1 MGLEMMVVRGNF
13 LRGLTYTG
21 SLVAAP
27 TNGVITPAGLVM
39 GAGAALALARHA
51 PALRQALARRIEW
64 EGAREGRLWR
74 YGFVAVRLEDRL
86 YGAFQSKLDF
96 RRGSD
101 LELIRFSAG
110 RLRDWLLQHPGITV
124 HLAYPGI
131 GLGGLSPE
139 AVWGVLEATL
149 AEVSG
154 AVRLYRK

>member
-1 MGLEMMVVRGNF
+1 MDIVRGDF
-13 LRGLTYTG
+13 LKGLG
-21 SLVAAP
+21 DEGGLVAAP
-27 TNGVITPAGLVM
+27 TNGVIAPAGLVM
-39 GAGAALALARHA
+39 GAGAALALARHR
-51 PALRQALARRIEW
+51 PALRQALARRIE
-64 EGAREGRLWR
+64 REGVRVGRFWR

-101 LELIRFSAG
+101 LELVRFSAE
-110 RLRDWLLQHPGITV
+110 RLRLWLVEHPGVVV
-124 HLAYPGI
+124 HLAFPGI

>member
-1 MGLEMMVVRGNF
+1 MNIVRGNF
-13 LRGLTYTG
+13 LRGLSDPAG
-21 SLVAAP
+21 VVVAP
-27 TNGVITPAGLVM
+27 TNGVITPVGLVM
-39 GAGAALALARHA
+39 GAGAALALAQHQPRI
-51 PALRQALARRIEW
+51 RQALARRIE
-64 EGAREGRLWR
+64 REGVRVGRFWR
-74 YGFVAVRLEDRL
+74 CGFVAVRLEDRL

-101 LELIRFSAG
+101 LELVRFSAE
-110 RLRDWLLQHPGITV
+110 RLRLWLVEHPGVVV
-124 HLAYPGI
+124 HLAFPGI